1 MLFLGKAWRPGAPK
15 FRTKFDHS
23 AIAAVQ
29 KRRAVRW
36 HGAIPCKWA
45 TAAGRLLCNDT
56 KKPWQNPIL
65 PRPMFPCS
73 ICVLRR
79 PRITKSSGL
88 CSRAQTIKIK
98 STPRAASYLLMGS
111 RPQWP
116 PFGAKPHNCKYSYGV
131 SPGLSPGSFYPRA
144 TQRSSAR
151 RVIQCIIFLFT
162 IYHIYRTLSTF
173 FSHPTTKDTAAA
185 GASPQAAAARAFYP
199 MLRYFTSM
207 IWISAS

>member
-1 MLFLGKAWRPGAPK
+1 MAHQCAAISHTWCKRAVAESSSATAVIPVPNLRSQTPTHHQVFWLMQPGAAEDLPK
-15 FRTKFDHS
+15 
-23 AIAAVQ
+23 
-29 KRRAVRW
+29 
-36 HGAIPCKWA
+36 
-45 TAAGRLLCNDT
+45 
-56 KKPWQNPIL
+56 
-65 PRPMFPCS
+65 
-73 ICVLRR
+73 
-79 PRITKSSGL
+79 
-88 CSRAQTIKIK
+88 
-98 STPRAASYLLMGS
+98 TPRAASYLLMGS

-207 IWISAS
+207 RWISAS